1 MHKQAAVPEAIRG
14 GGMRCSGGIGGPSAK
29 VVLAVVFALVL
40 AAALRPPLSVRA
52 EGAARSDGL
61 EEMLPAERGGQR
73 PVYLYFAAE
82 DKACLGSEA
91 RRIEPAEPAH
101 TYCRKIVEAL
111 IAGPSGAL
119 VQTVPKGTK
128 LRALY
133 ITEDAVAY
141 VDLSAA
147 ISENHPGGI
156 RTEMMTV
163 YSIVNSLVL
172 NVSAVDRVKLLVD
185 GRESDT
191 LAGHIDIRF
200 PLQAEM
206 LLVR

>member
-1 MHKQAAVPEAIRG
+1 MQKAAGPEPIGG
-14 GGMRCSGGIGGPSAK
+14 GGMRCSGRIAGFPAR
-29 VVLAVVFALVL
+29 VMLAAVFVLAL
-40 AAALRPPLSVRA
+40 AAVLRSPLSARA
-52 EGAARSDGL
+52 EDTARSDGL
-61 EEMLPAERGGQR
+61 EEMLPAERGAQR
-73 PVYLYFAAE
+73 PSYLYFAAE

-111 IAGPSGAL
+111 IAGPSGTL
-119 VQTVPKGTK
+119 VQTVPGGTK

-133 ITEDAVAY
+133 IREDAVAY

-147 ISENHPGGI
+147 VSQNHPGGI

-172 NVSAVDRVKLLVD
+172 NVSAVERVKLLVE

>member
-1 MHKQAAVPEAIRG
+1 MQKAAGPEPIRG
-14 GGMRCSGGIGGPSAK
+14 GGMRCSGGIAGSPAR
-29 VVLAVVFALVL
+29 VMLAAVFVFAL
-40 AAALRPPLSVRA
+40 AAALRAPLSVRA
-52 EGAARSDGL
+52 EDTARSDGL
-61 EEMLPAERGGQR
+61 EEMLPAESGVQR
-73 PVYLYFAAE
+73 PAYLYFASE

-119 VQTVPKGTK
+119 VQTVPEGTK

-147 ISENHPGGI
+147 VSENHPGGI

-172 NVSAVDRVKLLVD
+172 NVSAVDRVKLLVE
-185 GRESDT
+185 GRQSDT

>member
-1 MHKQAAVPEAIRG
+1 
-14 GGMRCSGGIGGPSAK
+14 MRCAGGISGPSAG
-29 VVLAVVFALVL
+29 VMLAAVFAFVL
-40 AAALRPPLSVRA
+40 AAVLQPPLSARA
-52 EGAARSDGL
+52 GDAARNEGI

-91 RRIEPAEPAH
+91 RRIEPTEPPQR
-101 TYCRKIVEAL
+101 YCRKIVDAL
-111 IAGPSGAL
+111 IAGPSGTL
-119 VQTVPKGTK
+119 GRTVPEGTE

-147 ISENHPGGI
+147 VSENHPGGI
-156 RTEMMTV
+156 RTEMITV

-172 NVSAVDRVKLLVD
+172 NVSAVDRVKLLVA